1 MLNLQPPQLSADESP
16 GRGSPARAAKGG
28 DCRSL
33 HVRSPDEPGCLMGQ
47 GGRTRS
53 LDGRTRR
60 RTREPTRGVTSSDG
74 AGSRPRDAQAQ
85 AWRATRAAPGAGRGA
100 RGPLSPAKDV
110 SLTNGAVRAPHVAT
124 PRAEW
129 YPLHVTAVRLKATG
143 RSLGRHRCLHGLEA
157 PKGKRVTFTWRLDQG
172 TKAMEETTRQ
182 PSPNA

>member
-1 MLNLQPPQLSADESP
+1 MLNLQPPHLSADESP

-33 HVRSPDEPGCLMGQ
+33 HVHSPDEPGRLMGR

-85 AWRATRAAPGAGRGA
+85 AWRATRAAPGAEGGGQ
-100 RGPLSPAKDV
+100 GPLSPAKDV

-129 YPLHVTAVRLKATG
+129 YLLHVTAVRLKATG

-157 PKGKRVTFTWRLDQG
+157 PKGKSDLHV
-172 TKAMEETTRQ
+172 ETGGWPT
-182 PSPNA
+182 SPKGPRP